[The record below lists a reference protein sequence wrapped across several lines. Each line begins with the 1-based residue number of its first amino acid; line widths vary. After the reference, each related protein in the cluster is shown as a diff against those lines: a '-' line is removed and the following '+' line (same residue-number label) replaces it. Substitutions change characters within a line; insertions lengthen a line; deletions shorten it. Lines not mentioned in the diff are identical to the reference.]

1 MPEINGL
8 KCACGSSDIFSLC
21 PGQDPL
27 RSDVPLFD
35 VLLDAG
41 APTVARCRGCFVARY
56 PVMRG
61 QNVSR

>member
-1 MPEINGL
+1 MPEIGGL

-41 APTVARCRGCFVARY
+41 APTVARCRGGA
-56 PVMRG
+56 MRKWSG
-61 QNVSR
+61 LREAAHA